1 MDLFQYD
8 FMLRALVGAL
18 VIGLAAPA
26 LGIYLVQRRLALIGD
41 GIGHV
46 ALTGVGAGLLLN
58 RSPVLVAV
66 IAATLGAIV
75 IELVRSRGRTSGDLA
90 LALLFY
96 GGIAGGVMLVGLS
109 DAGSGKLNA
118 YLFGSLTTTSPGDLV
133 TILVLGVAIL
143 VTMLALRP
151 ALFAVCHDEEYAR
164 VSGLPVRALN
174 LLLAVGTAVT
184 VTIAMRAVG
193 VLLISAPWHGG
204 ADPVGVA
211 YALGAGACW
220 AAYILLT
227 QRVGDEVSGIRGLAV
242 SMPVAALIA
251 TVVVGPSVFGDLTW
265 PVLLAGLGLA
275 VLLPVVPFVLELL
288 ALRRLT
294 TAAFGTLMSLE
305 PAIALVVGLVALGQV
320 PGLGAVA
327 GIAFVVVAGIGAE
340 RTGARTGPAGTAP
353 DGRPAPSLEDE
364 AVRLLEDV
372 QVGEGLDDAAGE
384 RGGQLLRGEEAR
396 VGRLV
401 GHPGQLAVPLL
412 DPERRGE
419 DLVGVPV
426 HVGAGEVGAGVEG
439 ERAHP

>member
-66 IAATLGAIV
+66 VAATLGAIV

-109 DAGSGKLNA
+109 DASSGSLNA
-118 YLFGSLTTTSPGDLV
+118 YLFGSLTTTSPADLV

-143 VTMLALRP
+143 VTMLVLRP

-193 VLLISAPWHGG
+193 VLLISALMVVPVATAQQVTRGFRATMG
-204 ADPVGVA
+204 AA
-211 YALGAGACW
+211 MALGLFAAGAGVW
-220 AAYILLT
+220 
-227 QRVGDEVSGIRGLAV
+227 
-242 SMPVAALIA
+242 VAATA
-251 TVVVGPSVFGDLTW
+251 DTAPGASV
-265 PVLLAGLGLA
+265 VLLAIGSFLVVALLA
-275 VLLPVVPFVLELL
+275 AGRR
-288 ALRRLT
+288 ALRR
-294 TAAFGTLMSLE
+294 
-305 PAIALVVGLVALGQV
+305 
-320 PGLGAVA
+320 
-327 GIAFVVVAGIGAE
+327 
-340 RTGARTGPAGTAP
+340 RT
-353 DGRPAPSLEDE
+353 RP
-364 AVRLLEDV
+364 V
-372 QVGEGLDDAAGE
+372 
-384 RGGQLLRGEEAR
+384 
-396 VGRLV
+396 
-401 GHPGQLAVPLL
+401 AVPVAEP
-412 DPERRGE
+412 PE
-419 DLVGVPV
+419 
-426 HVGAGEVGAGVEG
+426 HEVVL
-439 ERAHP
+439 R

>member
-118 YLFGSLTTTSPGDLV
+118 YLFGSLTTTSPADLI

-193 VLLISAPWHGG
+193 VLLISALM
-204 ADPVGVA
+204 VV
-211 YALGAGACW
+211 
-220 AAYILLT
+220 
-227 QRVGDEVSGIRGLAV
+227 
-242 SMPVAALIA
+242 PVAAAQQVTRGFRA
-251 TVVVGPSVFGDLTW
+251 TMAAAMALGLFAAGAGVWVAATADTAPGASV
-265 PVLLAGLGLA
+265 VLLAIGSFLVVALLA
-275 VLLPVVPFVLELL
+275 AGWR
-288 ALRRLT
+288 ALRR
-294 TAAFGTLMSLE
+294 
-305 PAIALVVGLVALGQV
+305 
-320 PGLGAVA
+320 
-327 GIAFVVVAGIGAE
+327 
-340 RTGARTGPAGTAP
+340 RT
-353 DGRPAPSLEDE
+353 RP
-364 AVRLLEDV
+364 V
-372 QVGEGLDDAAGE
+372 
-384 RGGQLLRGEEAR
+384 
-396 VGRLV
+396 
-401 GHPGQLAVPLL
+401 AVPVVEP
-412 DPERRGE
+412 PE
-419 DLVGVPV
+419 
-426 HVGAGEVGAGVEG
+426 HEVVL
-439 ERAHP
+439 R